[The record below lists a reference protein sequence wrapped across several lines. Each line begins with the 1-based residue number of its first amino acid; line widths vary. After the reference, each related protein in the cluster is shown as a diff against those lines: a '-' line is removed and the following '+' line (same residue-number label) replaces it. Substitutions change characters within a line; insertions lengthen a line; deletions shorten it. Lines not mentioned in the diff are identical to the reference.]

1 MAVFQGRAH
10 GAATTAKWRT
20 TPDQDQRKLE
30 SPLASF
36 PPAPRQLPG
45 VGSGGRVKRNLEE
58 GGGESRE
65 GVLSEDKG
73 TQIPSFLWGCH
84 PYARVR

>member
-45 VGSGGRVKRNLEE
+45 VGSGGSEKEF
-58 GGGESRE
+58 GGGWWGEQGRGPVRGQGDPDSFFPL
-65 GVLSEDKG
+65 GL
-73 TQIPSFLWGCH
+73 PSL
-84 PYARVR
+84 R